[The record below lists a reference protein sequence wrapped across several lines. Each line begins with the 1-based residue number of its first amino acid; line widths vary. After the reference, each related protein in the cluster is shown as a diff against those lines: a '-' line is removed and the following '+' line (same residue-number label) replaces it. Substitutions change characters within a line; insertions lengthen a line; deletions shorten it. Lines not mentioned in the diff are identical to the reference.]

1 MIHDLLENFIYG
13 GKYLMKLSLSNID
26 LSNDKIIES
35 LIVVLQEKLYLQ
47 YLDLSSA
54 NLGPQLLE
62 IITNEL
68 VDHTQ

>member
-1 MIHDLLENFIYG
+1 
-13 GKYLMKLSLSNID
+13 MKLSLSNID

-35 LIVVLQEKLYLQ
+35 LIVVLQEKMYLQ

-62 IITNEL
+62 ILTNEL